1 MTDGVQRVARQW
13 LLRRGSRVHVLVKEL
28 PEVLQRALKEVRYNK
43 RDIDIQSADKV
54 SPSEGSAGFEG
65 NRGYVVVVDLSS
77 NHYKVHF
84 GAWGGANAFDQRQV
98 DLDDRPQPI
107 PPNGAVIVGEYGG
120 RGSFAHIKVN
130 PTNLQGILPRPA
142 EEIDE
147 KEAKALDA
155 ILGLKS
161 GYRADEFRRRGL
173 GRYSIENPLIQSL
186 AAKKLIKIDARGGI
200 QVTTEGKNALRS
212 R

>member
-1 MTDGVQRVARQW
+1 MSIAQRVARQW
-13 LLRRGSRVHVLVKEL
+13 MLKQGSRVHVLVKEL
-28 PEVLQRALKEVRYNK
+28 PEILQRALKEVRYNK

-54 SPSEGSAGFEG
+54 SPSEGSASFDG

-77 NHYKVHF
+77 NRYKINY
-84 GAWGGANAFDQRQV
+84 GAWGGANVFDQRQV
-98 DLDDRPQPI
+98 DLDDRPQVI

-130 PTNLQGILPRPA
+130 PGNLQGILPRPA

-147 KEAKALDA
+147 REAKALDA

-173 GRYSIENPLIQSL
+173 GPYSAENPLIQSL

>member
-1 MTDGVQRVARQW
+1 MSLAQKVAKRW
-13 LLRRGSRVHVLVKEL
+13 LLRQGSRVHVLVKEL

-43 RDIDIQSADKV
+43 RDISVESADKV
-54 SPSEGSAGFEG
+54 TPNEGSAGFDG

-77 NHYKVHF
+77 NRYKVNL
-84 GAWGGANAFDQRQV
+84 GAWGGANPFDRKQV

-120 RGSFAHIKVN
+120 RGSFAHIKVS
-130 PTNLQGILPRPA
+130 PSNLQAILPRPA
-142 EEIDE
+142 EELDDR
-147 KEAKALDA
+147 EAKALDA

-173 GRYSIENPLIQSL
+173 GPYSAENPILQSL
-186 AAKKLIKIDARGGI
+186 AAKKMIKIDARGGI
-200 QVTTEGKNALRS
+200 AVTLEGKNALHS